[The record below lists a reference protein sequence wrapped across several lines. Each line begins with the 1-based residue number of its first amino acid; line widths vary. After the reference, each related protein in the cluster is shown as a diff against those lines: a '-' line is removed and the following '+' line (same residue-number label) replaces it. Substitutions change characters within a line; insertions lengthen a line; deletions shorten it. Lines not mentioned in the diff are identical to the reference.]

1 MEQDFLDSMRQI
13 IKEEISPLEEKLDK
27 NTEAI
32 SSIEVKLDE
41 NTEAIASIET
51 KVDKN
56 TEAIASIGTKVDEN
70 TEAIAS
76 IETKVDEN
84 TGGLNS
90 VSRQLEENTL
100 ILKALEENKDYRNN
114 QMDKLIN
121 DVAEIQGSIKH
132 LEESFNN
139 HSHEVKTEIGKVK
152 VS

>member
-13 IKEEISPLEEKLDK
+13 IKEEISPLDEKLDK

-32 SSIEVKLDE
+32 FSIEARVDE
-41 NTEAIASIET
+41 
-51 KVDKN
+51 N

-70 TEAIAS
+70 TEAISA
-76 IETKVDEN
+76 IATKVDEN

-90 VSRQLEENTL
+90 VCRQLEENIL

>member
-1 MEQDFLDSMRQI
+1 LEQDFLDSMRQI
-13 IKEEISPLEEKLDK
+13 IKEEISPLDEKLDK

-32 SSIEVKLDE
+32 FSIEARVDE
-41 NTEAIASIET
+41 
-51 KVDKN
+51 N

-70 TEAIAS
+70 TEAISA
-76 IETKVDEN
+76 IATKVDEN

-90 VSRQLEENTL
+90 VCRQLEENIL

>member
-1 MEQDFLDSMRQI
+1 MRQI
-13 IKEEISPLEEKLDK
+13 IKEEISPLDEKLDK

-32 SSIEVKLDE
+32 FSIEARVDE
-41 NTEAIASIET
+41 
-51 KVDKN
+51 N

-70 TEAIAS
+70 TEAISA
-76 IETKVDEN
+76 IATKVDEN

-90 VSRQLEENTL
+90 VCRQLEENIL

>member
-32 SSIEVKLDE
+32 SSLETRVDE
-41 NTEAIASIET
+41 NTEAISSIE
-51 KVDKN
+51 
-56 TEAIASIGTKVDEN
+56 TKVDEN
-70 TEAIAS
+70 TEAISS
-76 IETKVDEN
+76 IGTKVDEN

-90 VSRQLEENTL
+90 VCRQLEENTL
-100 ILKALEENKDYRNN
+100 ILKVLEENKDYRNN

>member
-32 SSIEVKLDE
+32 FSLETRVDE
-41 NTEAIASIET
+41 NTEAISSIE
-51 KVDKN
+51 
-56 TEAIASIGTKVDEN
+56 TKVDEN
-70 TEAIAS
+70 TEAISAIGIKVDENTEAIS
-76 IETKVDEN
+76 AIGIKVDEN

-90 VSRQLEENTL
+90 VRLQLEENTL
-100 ILKALEENKDYRNN
+100 ILKGLEENKDYRNN

>member
-1 MEQDFLDSMRQI
+1 MEQDFLDSIRQI

-32 SSIEVKLDE
+32 SSIG
-41 NTEAIASIET
+41 T

-56 TEAIASIGTKVDEN
+56 TEAISSIGTKVDKN
-70 TEAIAS
+70 TEVISS
-76 IETKVDEN
+76 IRTKIDEN

-90 VSRQLEENTL
+90 ARLQLEENTL

-132 LEESFNN
+132 LKESFNN